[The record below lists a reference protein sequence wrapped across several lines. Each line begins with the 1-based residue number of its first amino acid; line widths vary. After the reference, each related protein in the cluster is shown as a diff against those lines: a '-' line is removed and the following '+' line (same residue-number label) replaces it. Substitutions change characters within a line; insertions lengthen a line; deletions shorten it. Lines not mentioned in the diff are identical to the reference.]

1 MALDVKCPARN
12 VQTWLRWDRL
22 VSASSS
28 LEADRLRMWSSVD
41 FVYRMNPQLPVCC
54 SILIK
59 MMFPLISVDS
69 KLDGCTEIVELWQKL
84 HKICLHLITI
94 SWVFWMW
101 LSQNFW
107 SINDKNNSIMI
118 LQFASEFHSNKWI
131 PEIVLPKRMELK
143 IILSYYFFCIV
154 RLNHVL

>member
-1 MALDVKCPARN
+1 MAVDVKCPARN

-28 LEADRLRMWSSVD
+28 LEVDWLRMWSSID

-69 KLDGCTEIVELWQKL
+69 KLNGWTEIKELWQKL

-107 SINDKNNSIMI
+107 SINDKNNSIMRNLLFYSLRPNFI
-118 LQFASEFHSNKWI
+118 QINEFQK
-131 PEIVLPKRMELK
+131 L
-143 IILSYYFFCIV
+143 FCQKECN
-154 RLNHVL
+154 RK

>member
-69 KLDGCTEIVELWQKL
+69 KLDGCTEIEELWQKL

-107 SINDKNNSIMI
+107 SINDKNNSIMRN
-118 LQFASEFHSNKWI
+118 LLFYS
-131 PEIVLPKRMELK
+131 
-143 IILSYYFFCIV
+143 FCPNFIQINGFQK
-154 RLNHVL
+154 LFCQKECNWK